1 MSVTVRQ
8 SSSFH
13 ILTSFA
19 QVYADIREDII
30 SLLLL
35 RNDVASAEA
44 LVADS
49 VILKSCSIPST
60 LHQDDPLAE
69 MSEIWSIKAMIR
81 NWVGYE
87 YRPSSKQ
94 LMMACILLLEVAR
107 RCPESREKLTT
118 L

>member
-13 ILTSFA
+13 ILTSIA
-19 QVYADIREDII
+19 QVDADIRKDMDII

-35 RNDVASAEA
+35 GNDVASAEA
-44 LVADS
+44 FVADN
-49 VILKSCSIPST
+49 IIPST
-60 LHQDDPLAE
+60 LNQDQPLAE
-69 MSEIWSIKAMIR
+69 MSEIRSIKAMIR

-87 YRPSSKQ
+87 YRPSPKQ
-94 LMMACILLLEVAR
+94 LMMACMLLLEVTR
-107 RCPESREKLTT
+107 RCPESRKKLAT